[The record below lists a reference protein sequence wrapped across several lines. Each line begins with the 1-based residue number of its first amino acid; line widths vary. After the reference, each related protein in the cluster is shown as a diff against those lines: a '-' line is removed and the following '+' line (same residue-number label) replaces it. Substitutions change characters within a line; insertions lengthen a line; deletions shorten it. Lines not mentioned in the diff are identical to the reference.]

1 MPGQGKMSPS
11 YETIPRDEVS
21 FHPHSFADPDGRL
34 FLWNGQLYR
43 GISHD
48 QAPFFSRLFLDGTI
62 QILVDRGLLIESHL
76 TQLSIEGYA
85 AVVRHKYV
93 PFTSYPQEWCAAML
107 KDAALTIIN
116 LAAELTDRNLTLKDA
131 HPWNLL
137 FEACKPVYVDLTSIV
152 PTTGDGRWPAYGEFC
167 HFCLYPLILMAHG
180 HERIARSLLP
190 EYGGVQQR
198 ELAPLARGA
207 AGPSY
212 DLSRLLADGLGHALS
227 LFRKGER
234 RGHARS
240 SFLNRIRKEIES
252 MSMNSYE
259 PRAGGDN
266 GASIPIAASQDDS
279 VENREILRRILSEL
293 KPASVLDLSGSRGL
307 YSRMAASAGGR
318 VVSFDT
324 DSCSVTQ
331 LYNEARD
338 KGWSILPLVVDFM
351 KPTPS
356 VGYSS
361 HYLIAATDRLK
372 CEMVLA
378 LGLVRK
384 AVFEHS
390 LTFDLVVE
398 GLAMFSTRW
407 VVVEFPPAAD
417 SISSNGRGDRL
428 SWYTLDNF
436 TEALKK
442 RFRSVSVTTRGPGPR
457 ALLLCEK

>member
-1 MPGQGKMSPS
+1 MNPDC
-11 YETIPRDEVS
+11 ETIPLHEVS

-34 FLWNGQLYR
+34 FSWGGQLYR
-43 GISHD
+43 GISSD
-48 QAPFFSRLFLDGTI
+48 QAPFFSRLFGDGTI
-62 QILVDRGLLIESHL
+62 QTLVDRGLLIESHL

-85 AVVRHKYV
+85 AVVRHKCV
-93 PFTSYPQEWCAAML
+93 PFTSYAQEWCAAML

-116 LAAELTDRNLTLKDA
+116 LVMELTDRDLTLKDA

-137 FEACKPVYVDLTSIV
+137 FDACKPVYVDLTSIA
-152 PTTGDGRWPAYGEFC
+152 PLTDDGRWPAYDEFC
-167 HFCLYPLILMAHG
+167 HFCLYPLMLMAHG
-180 HERIARSLLP
+180 HDRIARSLLP
-190 EYGGVQQR
+190 EYGGVQRR
-198 ELAPLARGA
+198 ELAPLVRGA
-207 AGPSY
+207 ARPSY
-212 DLSRLLADGLGHALS
+212 DLSRLVAKGLRPVAS

-234 RGHARS
+234 SSQARA
-240 SFLNRIRKEIES
+240 SFLNRIRQEIES
-252 MSMNSYE
+252 MSMNSYK
-259 PRAGGDN
+259 PRAAGDD
-266 GASIPIAASQDDS
+266 GASVPTAASLDDS
-279 VENREILRRILSEL
+279 VENQEILLKILSEL
-293 KPASVLDLSGSRGL
+293 RPASVLDLSGSGGL
-307 YSRMAASAGGR
+307 YSRMAASTCGR
-318 VVSFDT
+318 VVSLDA
-324 DSCSVTQ
+324 DAGSVTR

-378 LGLVRK
+378 LALVRR

-398 GLAMFSTRW
+398 GLALFSTRW
-407 VVVEFPPAAD
+407 VVVEFAAPAN
-417 SISSNGRGDRL
+417 SNSDEGRGDRL

-442 RFRSVSVTTRGPGPR
+442 RFRSVSVTARGPR